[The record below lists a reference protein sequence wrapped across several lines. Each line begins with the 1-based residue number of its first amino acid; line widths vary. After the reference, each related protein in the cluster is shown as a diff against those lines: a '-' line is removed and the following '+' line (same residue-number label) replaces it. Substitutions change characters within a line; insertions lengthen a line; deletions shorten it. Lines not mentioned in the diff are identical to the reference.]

1 MLIMEGF
8 FQITYSH
15 TCLCVNRFILF
26 CCFQCVSLEGLGC
39 DSVVLIASPAGFTQL
54 GSQKGRQFLEENF
67 VIVTDF
73 IQYCRGSV
81 YNFIIGPQV

>member
-1 MLIMEGF
+1 MEGF
-8 FQITYSH
+8 FQITYTMYCKSV
-15 TCLCVNRFILF
+15 TFL
-26 CCFQCVSLEGLGC
+26 CCFQCVSLEDLGC
-39 DSVVLIASPAGFTQL
+39 DSVVLIASKAGYAQF

-81 YNFIIGPQV
+81 YKFTI